1 MVLYVLRVDGVR
13 AGMQPFLVVQIGAAM
28 IAAGAVYVAYKL
40 HTLAGAGEPDMAQS
54 VVTFHRAELVRQRDA
69 LKSVWRWYLAP
80 FIPGVLVFVG
90 GTQFSSDINMP
101 LVARLLGLGTSLG
114 IFAVIF
120 GGIFWLNQRAAKK
133 LAKSVEGELGDLAM
147 AGARFVVDLEKVDL
161 SGAPRGLETGPGGRE
176 RADEPAHDQ
185 GGVDAHVVVDAQ
197 LRGREEGGR
206 RPGT

>member
-1 MVLYVLRVDGVR
+1 MSLADVQNRASTFQSTIRRRNLIEYLAAALVVGIFAWMVVIIPV
-13 AGMQPFLVVQIGAAM
+13 PVVQIGAAM

-101 LVARLLGLGTSLG
+101 LVVRLLGLGTSLG

-133 LAKSVEGELGDLAM
+133 LDAEIVQLDEVEG
-147 AGARFVVDLEKVDL
+147 
-161 SGAPRGLETGPGGRE
+161 
-176 RADEPAHDQ
+176 
-185 GGVDAHVVVDAQ
+185 
-197 LRGREEGGR
+197 
-206 RPGT
+206 